1 MSLYIVLKI
10 FRNASPSSLWF
21 HWLGVLQKLNSA
33 QYALSLWHG
42 TGWLADP
49 ENLENPENPE
59 NGVSDPENLENPEN
73 RQK

>member
-1 MSLYIVLKI
+1 MLIPMGL
-10 FRNASPSSLWF
+10 N
-21 HWLGVLQKLNSA
+21 LGFTA
-33 QYALSLWHG
+33 Y